1 MKRINLIV
9 AAFSADMLNK
19 SVIFDNLFGSGLSRG
34 IDRRHQS
41 AFFFLLQ
48 SAISKDNLIKNMF
61 EFFR

>member
-19 SVIFDNLFGSGLSRG
+19 SVIFDNLFGSGSG
-34 IDRRHQS
+34 
-41 AFFFLLQ
+41 FFFLLQ
-48 SAISKDNLIKNMF
+48 SAIRKDNLIKNMF